1 MAVKRQKFAKAKLT
15 RTIEAVASDV
25 DSTRDATMALQPLVQ
40 DSKNSKN
47 IQYLAEKAVW
57 CTDRCTKRRLIR
69 FIRWS

>member
-40 DSKNSKN
+40 DPQNSKN
-47 IQYLAEKAVW
+47 IQYLY
-57 CTDRCTKRRLIR
+57 
-69 FIRWS
+69 SS